1 MTTDSAN
8 QISSPESF
16 GEADGIELVDYV
28 LGTTRSVRRRLDLKR
43 PVPDQII
50 FDCLDLAEQ
59 APTGGNQSTRRW
71 LLIRDPATKKD
82 LADIYRSAGGNWAI
96 QQAASLAG
104 TGHRSEA
111 TMDSAAHLAQHLEE
125 VPVIVIATI
134 WGTHDGSGKPSL
146 FDSVIQSAWSFC
158 LALRARGLGTAW
170 TTMHLNAAD
179 QVAELLSIPTGV
191 SQIVLLPVAYT
202 DGTEFRLAE
211 RAPSRE
217 ITYIDKWG
225 NTREGRTDRHVTMA
239 DGPGVSVEVEI
250 DAKPEQVW
258 SLVSDIDLPA
268 RFSEEFMGAEWLDE
282 PAVGASF
289 QGRNQIAGFREW
301 TTTSTVTAW
310 RPGRRICLDD
320 WRSGRSTECQLALS
334 GLATGRLHPAQV
346 QHGSRAGRVISHPS
360 HRKEARTPGGDHFQS
375 PGPASCQHEAHRR
388 GHQDTRRI
396 EVMNASPT

>member
-310 RPGRRICLDD
+310 RPGREFAWTIGGPDD
-320 WRSGRSTECQLALS
+320 PPSASWRFQVLPQAGSTRLRFSMVLGPGESYLTQAIEKRPERQAAIISSRQDQHRANMRLTVEGIKTLAES
-334 GLATGRLHPAQV
+334 
-346 QHGSRAGRVISHPS
+346 
-360 HRKEARTPGGDHFQS
+360 K
-375 PGPASCQHEAHRR
+375 
-388 GHQDTRRI
+388 
-396 EVMNASPT
+396 